1 MTIPEDEDHLQL
13 RFTVPEAEKTRYG
26 LMTRDLVVMVR
37 LETRQ
42 PDNAYQPRDYLL
54 RLAPDSAFPVTPSD
68 ESPGDDPLW
77 CQLQADGSQPIWMG
91 SRRVR
96 RKRQQRLL
104 ALWIQLGTSIPLKQ
118 FLRRLN
124 A

>member
-1 MTIPEDEDHLQL
+1 AGIRTHLRERCATDVIGSMTIPEDEDHLQL

-54 RLAPDSAFPVTPSD
+54 RLTPDSAFPVTPSD

-77 CQLQADGSQPIWMG
+77 RPIHQP
-91 SRRVR
+91 
-96 RKRQQRLL
+96 LT
-104 ALWIQLGTSIPLKQ
+104 ALDLYP
-118 FLRRLN
+118 
-124 A
+124 